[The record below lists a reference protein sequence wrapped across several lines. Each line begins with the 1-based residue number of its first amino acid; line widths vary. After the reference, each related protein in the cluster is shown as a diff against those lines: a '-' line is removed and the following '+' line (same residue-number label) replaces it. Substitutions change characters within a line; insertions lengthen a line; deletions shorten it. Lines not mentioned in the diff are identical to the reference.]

1 LERPTAKRTA
11 LSVEQQIMIALRFYG
26 SGAQLQVVGDTLGFD
41 KSTVSRVVDSVT
53 DALVAR
59 KDQHIKYQSETA
71 VSAAH
76 HCSPWSEGLFL

>member
-11 LSVEQQIMIALRFYG
+11 LSVEQQIMIALKYYG
-26 SGAQLQVVGDTLGFD
+26 SGTQLQVVGDTLDFD

-59 KDQHIKYQSETA
+59 KDQHIKWPLYIM
-71 VSAAH
+71 
-76 HCSPWSEGLFL
+76 G